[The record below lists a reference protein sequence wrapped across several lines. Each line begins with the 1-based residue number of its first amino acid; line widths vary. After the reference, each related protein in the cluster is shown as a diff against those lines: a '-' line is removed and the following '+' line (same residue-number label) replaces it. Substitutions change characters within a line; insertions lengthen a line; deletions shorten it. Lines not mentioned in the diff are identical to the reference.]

1 MKTDGGALHSAPRI
15 LLWTSCVPSAILL
28 AEMNTDALSRLFEA
42 QRCRAPVAA
51 KRTAAER
58 REQLRRLRRAIDA
71 RREQIAEAIRV
82 DLGRPSFETET
93 AELLHVFQEIDVAI
107 RHLPRW
113 MQGRPVRTP
122 LLLTGTDSSLM
133 VEPRGT
139 VLIIA
144 PWNYPFGL
152 VINPLVAAIAAGNC
166 AVVKPSEKS
175 PVTAKLVAALIAE
188 TFAEEDVGVVLGG
201 PEVAARL
208 LELPFDHF
216 FFTGSTGVGRLVMEA
231 AATHLSTVTLEL
243 GGKTPAVVDASAKIK
258 AAADRIVWGKF
269 FNAGQTCL
277 APDYVLVQESVA
289 TAMVESLCETVTRF
303 YGSTDADRRETPHFG
318 RIVDEEHFDR
328 LVELVER
335 SVAMGARVEIGGD
348 WDRATRFVAPT
359 VLSGVH
365 GDMPVMR
372 DEIFGPILPVLTYR
386 DRDEAVRLAR
396 TNGKPL
402 GSYVFARDRSTANYF
417 VRAIP
422 SGGTVVNNTLLH
434 YASPELPFGGV
445 GASGMGSYHGHHGF
459 LAMSHVRPVVRQRE
473 PALARFFFPP
483 YRGNVHGLVRRLVRW
498 LR

>member
-1 MKTDGGALHSAPRI
+1 MSGDVPCTLHYPGP
-15 LLWTSCVPSAILL
+15 WTSFVVSAILL
-28 AEMNTDALSRLFEA
+28 ADMSTDDLHEIFEA
-42 QRCRAPVAA
+42 QRRQAPVAA
-51 KRTAAER
+51 RRMAKER

-71 RREQIAEAIRV
+71 RRDEIIGAIRA
-82 DLGRPSFETET
+82 DLGRPAFEIET

-122 LLLTGTDSSLM
+122 LLLTGTDSSLI

-152 VINPLVAAIAAGNC
+152 IVNPLVAAIAAGNC
-166 AVVKPSEKS
+166 AVVKPSEKA
-175 PVTAKLVAALIAE
+175 PATAKLIASLITETFPQEDVAA
-188 TFAEEDVGVVLGG
+188 VLGG
-201 PEVAARL
+201 PDVAARL

-216 FFTGSTGVGRLVMEA
+216 FFTGSTSVGRLVMTA
-231 AATHLSTVTLEL
+231 AARHLSTVTLEL
-243 GGKTPAVVDASAKIK
+243 GGKTPAVVDASARID

-277 APDYVLVQESVA
+277 APDYVLVQESIA
-289 TAMVESLCETVTRF
+289 TRTIDALRAAVVRF
-303 YGSTDADRRETPHFG
+303 YGATDADRRNTPYFG
-318 RIVDEEHFDR
+318 RIVDGEHFDR
-328 LVELVER
+328 LVDLVER
-335 SVAMGARVEIGGD
+335 SVGMGASVEIGGD
-348 WDRATRFVAPT
+348 WDRTTRFVAPT
-359 VLSGVH
+359 VLSLVTV
-365 GDMPVMR
+365 DMPVMR
-372 DEIFGPILPVLTYR
+372 EEIFGPVLPILTYR

-473 PALARFFFPP
+473 PALVRFFFPP
-483 YRGNVHGLVRRLVRW
+483 YQGNVHGLVRRLVRW